1 MFSKK
6 YQIEAVQYCWTINHF
21 CCLHLVQGS
30 PRVHVSSLNR
40 RTIWP
45 CTSCHQERKPRNTP
59 PVTFTASP
67 NASLPSPTS
76 SHCLY
81 ETPHPVS
88 LSYLWFNIEYCTAL
102 FIWNTI
108 LFLCIYIKWPNP
120 YYYHLY
126 YYSSTVV
133 DIHFHVPHLQ
143 AFLNIFH

>member
-1 MFSKK
+1 MSKK
-6 YQIEAVQYCWTINHF
+6 YQMEVVQYFWTINHF
-21 CCLHLVQGS
+21 CCHLVQGS
-30 PRVHVSSLNR
+30 PPVHVSSLNR

-88 LSYLWFNIEYCTAL
+88 LSYLWFNVKYCTAL
-102 FIWNTI
+102 FIRNTI
-108 LFLCIYIKWPNP
+108 LFLCIYIKMAKSLLQWN
-120 YYYHLY
+120 LY
-126 YYSSTVV
+126 LRTASMLEVSR
-133 DIHFHVPHLQ
+133 LQ
-143 AFLNIFH
+143 SFSVGQYCF